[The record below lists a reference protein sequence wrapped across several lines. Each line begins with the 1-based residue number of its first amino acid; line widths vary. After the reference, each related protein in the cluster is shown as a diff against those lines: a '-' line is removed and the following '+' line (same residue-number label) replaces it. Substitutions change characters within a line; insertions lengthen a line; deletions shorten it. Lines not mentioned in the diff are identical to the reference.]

1 VRTHEIKSGA
11 IPNLDLSIKKLINH
25 GIWYFYQI
33 QKENDSSARYLLKAE
48 DLELLYNAAG
58 DLISELNPNNGK
70 ITYEKSILFSD
81 LEYPSTPSN
90 LVS

>member
-1 VRTHEIKSGA
+1 MRTLEIRSDA

-33 QKENDSSARYLLKAE
+33 KKENDPSARYLLKAE
-48 DLELLYNAAG
+48 DLEILYNTTG
-58 DLISELNPNNGK
+58 DLISELNKGNGK
-70 ITYEKSILFSD
+70 ITYEKNILFSD
-81 LEYPSTPSN
+81 LDYPTTPSN